1 MEPLTADCCEMQVA
15 FLAIMATTVDW
26 TRARTPRSNDWL
38 YLPTIYPA
46 DSLIT
51 MHARAI

>member
-1 MEPLTADCCEMQVA
+1 MQSH
-15 FLAIMATTVDW
+15 DD
-26 TRARTPRSNDWL
+26 SQHWL

-51 MHARAI
+51 FQLKGTAGQ